1 MHIVMQDNS
10 KNKYKIKLGLAPT
23 RRTLTRPQFFD
34 KVDAIAAKNKIEEK
48 LKEFDIEYVNLD
60 FLNDEGLIYSGL
72 DSGTVAQKFIDE
84 KVDAIFAPHCNFGT
98 EDAVAKLAKKVNK
111 PLLIWGPRDEAPL
124 ENGRRTRDSQ
134 CGLFATTKVLSQFG
148 IPFTYITNSRVTDT
162 VFERGLKNFVAATS
176 VVKSFRNLRLGQIST
191 RPGAFWSVKYN
202 ELELLERFGIEIVP
216 VTLQDIKRN
225 MELILKEK
233 SGEVK
238 SGVEEIKGRIN
249 RTLINDEAV
258 ERIVA
263 LKLAI
268 KIWAE
273 QENLSSVAILCT
285 APMREVTGV
294 SACFAASEL
303 TDTGLPVICE
313 TDVHGAITSVMSQ
326 AAVLGETPTF
336 LADLTI
342 RHPENDNAELL
353 WHCGV
358 FPDSLKKGG
367 SESVLNNHYGAGT
380 PGTIE
385 LEIKGGD
392 ITISRFDGLSGDYR
406 LLMSQ
411 GKGVE
416 GPKTNGSYVW
426 VEFKDW
432 PELEHRLIYGPYI
445 HHVTGVHGKIAPV
458 LYEACRYIPGLTP
471 DPVDPTREEI
481 EKYLIG

>member
-1 MHIVMQDNS
+1 MQEKY
-10 KNKYKIKLGLAPT
+10 KNKYKIKLGFAPT
-23 RRTLTRPQFFD
+23 RRTLTRINFFD
-34 KVDAIAAKNKIEEK
+34 KTDAIEAKNQIEEK
-48 LKEFDIEYVNLD
+48 LRAFDIEYVNLD
-60 FLNDEGLIYSGL
+60 FLNEEGLLFNGMDSNIVAKKFLDEG
-72 DSGTVAQKFIDE
+72 
-84 KVDAIFAPHCNFGT
+84 VDAIFAPHCNFGT

-124 ENGRRTRDSQ
+124 PDGRRKRDSQ

-148 IPFTYITNSRVTDT
+148 VPFTYITNSYLTDE
-162 VFERGLKNFVAATS
+162 VFNRGLKNFVAASS
-176 VVKSFRNLRLGQIST
+176 VVKSFRNFRLGQIGT

-216 VTLQDIKRN
+216 ISLQDIKRF
-225 MELILKEK
+225 MDIVLKEK
-233 SGEVK
+233 HGEVK
-238 SGVEEIKGRIN
+238 DTVEEVKGKINKILIKDEDLDRI
-249 RTLINDEAV
+249 A
-258 ERIVA
+258 A

-268 KIWAE
+268 KYWAE
-273 QENLSSVAILCT
+273 QESLSAVAILCT
-285 APMREVTGV
+285 APMREITGV
-294 SACFAASEL
+294 SVCFASSEL
-303 TDTGLPVICE
+303 TDLGLPVICE

-326 AAVLGETPTF
+326 AAVMGETPTF

-358 FPDSLKKGG
+358 FPNSLKKKGT
-367 SESVLNNHYGAGT
+367 ESVLNNHYGAGS

-392 ITISRFDGLSGDYR
+392 ITISRFDGLSGDYS

-416 GPKTNGSYVW
+416 GSKTNGSYIW

-432 PELEHRLIYGPYI
+432 PELEHRLINGPYI

-458 LYEACRYIPGLTP
+458 LFEACKYIPGLTP

-481 EKYLIG
+481 EKYLRG